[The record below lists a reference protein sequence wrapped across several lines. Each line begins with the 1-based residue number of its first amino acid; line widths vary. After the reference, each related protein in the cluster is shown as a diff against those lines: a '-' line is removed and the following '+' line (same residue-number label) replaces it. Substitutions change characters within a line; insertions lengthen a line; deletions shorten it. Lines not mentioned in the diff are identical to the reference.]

1 MPQKLRY
8 NSELTA
14 ANTAGVD
21 SPLILLLP
29 GLSIHCCGTRNY
41 NFIQRMGWGKYQD
54 GMWKNFQIENASVM
68 EKIVSVLI
76 FPSFPR
82 FPHVKFLSWFFF
94 FPKKNTCCFL
104 NKRKWFFSDWSI
116 IILCYAINRSQV
128 YSAEIYLSTF
138 RLIRRSDLSHC
149 YVFSLPLRCI
159 SA

>member
-1 MPQKLRY
+1 MGLKQVPQKLRY

-14 ANTAGVD
+14 ANTAGVN

-29 GLSIHCCGTRNY
+29 VLSIHYCGTRNY

-82 FPHVKFLSWFFF
+82 FPHVKFFFDFFF
-94 FPKKNTCCFL
+94 SP
-104 NKRKWFFSDWSI
+104 RKIPAVFFK
-116 IILCYAINRSQV
+116 
-128 YSAEIYLSTF
+128 
-138 RLIRRSDLSHC
+138 
-149 YVFSLPLRCI
+149 
-159 SA
+159 